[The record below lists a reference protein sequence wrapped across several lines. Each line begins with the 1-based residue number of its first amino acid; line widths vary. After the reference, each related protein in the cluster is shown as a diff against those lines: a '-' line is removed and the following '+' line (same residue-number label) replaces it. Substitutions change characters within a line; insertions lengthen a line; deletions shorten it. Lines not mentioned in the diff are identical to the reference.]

1 MFNETIVVLRWGWEG
16 ESPGNPG
23 LFRLP
28 VAFAYLPEKKAYGQE
43 KRVGGEGDGV
53 GASSTTV
60 AVGVAE
66 PANDQLDYDVSLRLL
81 STDGAGSD
89 ERRRR

>member
-23 LFRLP
+23 LFRLS
-28 VAFAYLPEKKAYGQE
+28 VAFAYLPEKKVFVKKKGL
-43 KRVGGEGDGV
+43 GGEGDGV
-53 GASSTTV
+53 GASSSSTTV

-81 STDGAGSD
+81 STDGGGSD
-89 ERRRR
+89 E